1 MPGLRRIVR
10 SVMCGGRNEFQE
22 DAMSETG
29 APTPGVEIYTKWGC
43 PYCHRAKALLEKKGV
58 VLTEYDVTMGG
69 PKRAEM
75 LERAPGCT
83 TVPQI
88 FINGHH
94 IGGCDELMALDRK
107 GGLDP
112 LLGA

>member
-1 MPGLRRIVR
+1 
-10 SVMCGGRNEFQE
+10 
-22 DAMSETG
+22 MSE
-29 APTPGVEIYTKWGC
+29 PVQVEIYTKWGC
-43 PYCHRAKALLEKKGV
+43 PYCYRAKALLEEKGAL
-58 VLTEYDVTMGG
+58 LTEYDITMGG

-75 LERAPGCT
+75 LERAPGSS

-88 FINGHH
+88 FIAGQH
-94 IGGCDELMALDRK
+94 IGGCDDLMALDRK